1 MAQEELSDFLLT
13 LSIGLLGALV
23 ICVPAIVWRLVRRRR
38 IVPQPRTLNSPG
50 LFYAGIALFGTLAIM
65 SFAMN
70 RPLFGSFL
78 SLGFALSVLGL
89 IAFRRGWIR

>member
-13 LSIGLLGALV
+13 MSIGLFGALV
-23 ICVPAIVWRLVRRRR
+23 VCVAIMLWRLVRRRP
-38 IVPQPRTLNSPG
+38 IVPQARTLNSPG
-50 LFYAGIALFGTLAIM
+50 LFYAGIALFGALAIM
-65 SFAMN
+65 SFAMK